1 MYDAITGHTA
11 AADRFI
17 AEMVQKYFKDKQIVQ
32 EFTKP
37 ATPQQNSHIDRV
49 AGAIVSFHYGIR
61 TDFYDSC
68 N

>member
-1 MYDAITGHTA
+1 MGHNA

-17 AEMVQKYFKDKQIVQ
+17 AEMVQKYFKGKQVVQ

-49 AGAIVSFHYGIR
+49 AGAIISFYHGKR
-61 TDFYDSC
+61 CLSEV
-68 N
+68 